1 MTNEQRKL
9 IVEHFKT
16 IIEAVF
22 AAENALSESGKLKGI
37 TDKDK
42 YLTAVAEELISRT
55 PDSVLEEQYK
65 ELIS

>member
-16 IIEAVF
+16 IIEAVLV
-22 AAENALSESGKLKGI
+22 AENNLLKSGKVSRL
-37 TDKDK
+37 DSKDK
-42 YLTAVAEELISRT
+42 YLTAVAEELISST
-55 PDSVLEEQYK
+55 PDNVLEAQYK